1 MMNRLKN
8 MIHYVEGKSSQL
20 LMFYVMV
27 VIEMLA
33 MFLTA
38 ILQIAMKFKT
48 DILFHCLEVLHICLL
63 FFSLQILI
71 PINYR
76 FLKRWL
82 LFQ

>member
-33 MFLTA
+33 M
-38 ILQIAMKFKT
+38 
-48 DILFHCLEVLHICLL
+48 LHICLL